1 MTKEIIEND
10 PYKSAGVD
18 IDAGNDL
25 VDKIKKDVASSHNKN
40 VLGNIGGF
48 AGMYELSKNY
58 NEPVLVACTDGVGTK
73 VALAQEFNQVDGIGQ
88 DLVAMCV
95 NDLIVCGAKPLFFLD
110 YFASSKLEV
119 NEASR
124 IIKSIADA
132 CKNSDCALLGGETA
146 EMPGHYVGK
155 NFDLA
160 GFSVGSVEKADII
173 TGDSIEEGNVL
184 IGIESSGPHS
194 NGFSLIRKII
204 KESSMKEND
213 RNKITE
219 LALKPT
225 HLYPNLI
232 MHLINQFKING
243 MAHITGGGLTE
254 NIPRTLPKHLA
265 VEIYLDSWQLPEIFR
280 WLQDN
285 GNITQDDML
294 RIFNCGIGMVL
305 VVNEDISENVKSEIK
320 NNAFECFDIGKVI
333 KKLIINIPGKT
344 KSSVTNKKVKAGIIA
359 TANAEIRKTE
369 CVEFLKP
376 LFSRA
381 LSKTGPERTPSEPDT
396 RVTIPKR

>member
-18 IDAGNDL
+18 IDAGNNL
-25 VDKIKKDVASSHNKN
+25 VDLIKKDVASSHTQN

-48 AGMYELSKNY
+48 AGMFKLDKEYEN
-58 NEPVLVACTDGVGTK
+58 PILVACTDGVGTK
-73 VALAQEFNQVDGIGQ
+73 VALAQEADQLDGIGQ

-119 NEASR
+119 SEAAKV
-124 IIKSIADA
+124 IKSIANA
-132 CKNSDCALLGGETA
+132 CKDSGCALLGGETA

-160 GFSVGSVEKADII
+160 GFSVGCVEENKVIDNTNIKEN
-173 TGDSIEEGNVL
+173 DVL

-204 KESSMKEND
+204 KDSNLNKEEYRSMV
-213 RNKITE
+213 E

-232 MHLINQFKING
+232 MKLVSNFDIHG

-254 NIPRTLPKHLA
+254 NIPRSIPENLSASIDTS
-265 VEIYLDSWQLPEIFR
+265 SWVMPEIFK
-280 WLQDN
+280 WLQAN
-285 GNITQDDML
+285 GSLEDEDMF

-305 VVNEDISENVKSEIK
+305 IVKEDDSLKILEEIK
-320 NNAFECFDIGKVI
+320 NHNFKCFSIGK
-333 KKLIINIPGKT
+333 LINKQNNN
-344 KSSVTNKKVKAGIIA
+344 SVVFK
-359 TANAEIRKTE
+359 
-369 CVEFLKP
+369 
-376 LFSRA
+376 
-381 LSKTGPERTPSEPDT
+381 
-396 RVTIPKR
+396 

>member
-10 PYKSAGVD
+10 PYKLAGVD
-18 IDAGNDL
+18 ITAGNDL
-25 VDKIKKDVASSHNKN
+25 VDKIKNEVASSHNQN

-48 AGMYELSKNY
+48 AGMYELNKDY
-58 NEPVLVACTDGVGTK
+58 IEPVMVACTDGVGTK
-73 VALAQEFNQVDGIGQ
+73 VALAQENNQIEGIGQ

-119 NEASR
+119 EEASK
-124 IIKSIADA
+124 IIKNISEA
-132 CKNSDCALLGGETA
+132 CKNSGCALLGGETA

-160 GFSVGSVEKADII
+160 GFSVGCVEKEKIINGKNIKEGDI
-173 TGDSIEEGNVL
+173 L

-204 KESSMKEND
+204 KDSSAKED
-213 RNKITE
+213 ELKKIIK

-225 HLYPNLI
+225 HLYPNIIMRLI
-232 MHLINQFKING
+232 EKFSIHG

-254 NIPRTLPKHLA
+254 NIPRSLPKNLSA
-265 VEIYLDSWQLPEIFR
+265 DISLTSWELPEIFK
-280 WLQDN
+280 WLQEKGGIAN
-285 GNITQDDML
+285 DDLL

-305 VVNEDISENVKSEIK
+305 IVDESISEEIK
-320 NNAFECFDIGKVI
+320 SDIKDSGFDCYNIGRVV
-333 KKLIINIPGKT
+333 KKE
-344 KSSVTNKKVKAGIIA
+344 SDAVVYS
-359 TANAEIRKTE
+359 
-369 CVEFLKP
+369 
-376 LFSRA
+376 
-381 LSKTGPERTPSEPDT
+381 
-396 RVTIPKR
+396 

>member
-18 IDAGNDL
+18 IDAGNNL
-25 VDKIKKDVASSHNKN
+25 VDLIKKDVASSHTQN

-48 AGMYELSKNY
+48 AGMFKLDKEYEN
-58 NEPVLVACTDGVGTK
+58 PILVACTDGVGTK
-73 VALAQEFNQVDGIGQ
+73 VALAQEADKLDGIGQ

-119 NEASR
+119 GEAAKV
-124 IIKSIADA
+124 IKSIANA
-132 CKNSDCALLGGETA
+132 CKDSGCALLGGETA

-160 GFSVGSVEKADII
+160 GFSVGCVEENKVIDNTNIKEN
-173 TGDSIEEGNVL
+173 DVL

-204 KESSMKEND
+204 KDSNLNKEEYRSMV
-213 RNKITE
+213 E

-232 MHLINQFKING
+232 MKLVSNFDIHG

-254 NIPRTLPKHLA
+254 NIPRSIPENLSASIDTS
-265 VEIYLDSWQLPEIFR
+265 SWVMPEIFK
-280 WLQDN
+280 WLQAN
-285 GNITQDDML
+285 GSLEDEDMF

-305 VVNEDISENVKSEIK
+305 IVKEDDSIEILEEIK
-320 NNAFECFDIGKVI
+320 NHNFKCFSIGK
-333 KKLIINIPGKT
+333 LINKQNNN
-344 KSSVTNKKVKAGIIA
+344 SVVFK
-359 TANAEIRKTE
+359 
-369 CVEFLKP
+369 
-376 LFSRA
+376 
-381 LSKTGPERTPSEPDT
+381 
-396 RVTIPKR
+396 

>member
-1 MTKEIIEND
+1 MKKNENS
-10 PYKSAGVD
+10 YKKSGVN
-18 IDAGNDL
+18 ISLANKL
-25 VDKIKKDVASSHNKN
+25 VNHISKISKKDVKKRKGAINKDI
-40 VLGNIGGF
+40 IGGF
-48 AGMYELSKNY
+48 GSLFDISHIKIKD
-58 NEPVLVACTDGVGTK
+58 PVIVSCTDGVGTK
-73 VALAQEFNQVDGIGQ
+73 IDLVNKYKIFDTVGI

-119 NEASR
+119 NEATK
-124 IIKSIADA
+124 IIKSISDA
-132 CKNSDCALLGGETA
+132 CKNSNCALLGGETA

-160 GFSVGSVEKADII
+160 GFSVGCVEKNNII
-173 TGDSIEEGNVL
+173 TGDNIEEGNIL

-204 KESSMKEND
+204 KESSMNVND
-213 RNKITE
+213 LNKITD

-232 MHLINQFKING
+232 MQLINQFKIHG

-254 NIPRTLPKHLA
+254 NIPRSLSKHLA
-265 VEIYLDSWQLPEIFR
+265 VEIYLDSWELPEIFK

-285 GNITQDDML
+285 GSISQNDML

-305 VVNEDISENVKSEIK
+305 IVDEDISENVKSEIK
-320 NNAFECFDIGKVI
+320 NNGFDCFDIGKVI
-333 KKLIINIPGKT
+333 KKDNE
-344 KSSVTNKKVKAGIIA
+344 SVIY
-359 TANAEIRKTE
+359 
-369 CVEFLKP
+369 
-376 LFSRA
+376 S
-381 LSKTGPERTPSEPDT
+381 
-396 RVTIPKR
+396 

>member
-18 IDAGNDL
+18 IDAGNNL
-25 VDKIKKDVASSHNKN
+25 VDLIKKDVASSHTQN

-48 AGMYELSKNY
+48 AGMFKLDKEYEN
-58 NEPVLVACTDGVGTK
+58 PILVACTDGVGTK
-73 VALAQEFNQVDGIGQ
+73 VALAQEADQLDGIGQ

-119 NEASR
+119 SEAAKV
-124 IIKSIADA
+124 IKSIANA
-132 CKNSDCALLGGETA
+132 CKDSGCALLGGETA

-160 GFSVGSVEKADII
+160 GFSVGCVEENKVIDNTNIKEN
-173 TGDSIEEGNVL
+173 DVL

-204 KESSMKEND
+204 KDSNLNKEEY
-213 RNKITE
+213 RSIVE

-232 MHLINQFKING
+232 MKLVSNFDIHG

-254 NIPRTLPKHLA
+254 NIPRSIPENLSASIDTS
-265 VEIYLDSWQLPEIFR
+265 SWVMPEIFK
-280 WLQDN
+280 WLQAN
-285 GNITQDDML
+285 GSLEDEDMI

-305 VVNEDISENVKSEIK
+305 IVKEDDSIEILEEIK
-320 NNAFECFDIGKVI
+320 NHNFKCFSIGK
-333 KKLIINIPGKT
+333 LINKQNNN
-344 KSSVTNKKVKAGIIA
+344 SVVFK
-359 TANAEIRKTE
+359 
-369 CVEFLKP
+369 
-376 LFSRA
+376 
-381 LSKTGPERTPSEPDT
+381 
-396 RVTIPKR
+396 

>member
-10 PYKSAGVD
+10 PYKLAGVD
-18 IDAGNDL
+18 ITAGNDL
-25 VDKIKKDVASSHNKN
+25 VDKIKNEVASSHNQN

-48 AGMYELSKNY
+48 AGMYELNKDY
-58 NEPVLVACTDGVGTK
+58 IEPIMVACTDGVGTK
-73 VALAQEFNQVDGIGQ
+73 VALAQENNQIEGIGQ

-119 NEASR
+119 EEASK
-124 IIKSIADA
+124 IIKNISEA
-132 CKNSDCALLGGETA
+132 CKNSGCALLGGETA

-160 GFSVGSVEKADII
+160 GFSVGCVEKEKIINGKNIKEGDI
-173 TGDSIEEGNVL
+173 L

-204 KESSMKEND
+204 KDSSAKED
-213 RNKITE
+213 ELKKIIK

-225 HLYPNLI
+225 HLYPNIIMRLI
-232 MHLINQFKING
+232 EKFSIHG

-254 NIPRTLPKHLA
+254 NIPRSLPKNLSA
-265 VEIYLDSWQLPEIFR
+265 DISLTSWELPEIFK
-280 WLQDN
+280 WLQEKGGIAN
-285 GNITQDDML
+285 DDLL

-305 VVNEDISENVKSEIK
+305 IVDESISEEIK
-320 NNAFECFDIGKVI
+320 SDIKDSGFDCYNIGRVV
-333 KKLIINIPGKT
+333 KKE
-344 KSSVTNKKVKAGIIA
+344 SESVVY
-359 TANAEIRKTE
+359 
-369 CVEFLKP
+369 
-376 LFSRA
+376 S
-381 LSKTGPERTPSEPDT
+381 
-396 RVTIPKR
+396 

>member
-10 PYKSAGVD
+10 PYKLAGVD
-18 IDAGNDL
+18 IAAGNDL
-25 VDKIKKDVASSHNKN
+25 VDMIKNDVIASHDQN

-48 AGMYELSKNY
+48 AGMYELSKDY
-58 NEPVLVACTDGVGTK
+58 NEPIMVACTDGVGTK
-73 VALAQEFNQVDGIGQ
+73 VALAQESNQIEGIGQ

-119 NEASR
+119 IEASK
-124 IIKSIADA
+124 IIKSISEA
-132 CKNSDCALLGGETA
+132 CKYSGCALLGGETA

-160 GFSVGSVEKADII
+160 GFSVGCVEKEKII
-173 TGDSIEEGNVL
+173 NGEKINEGDLL

-204 KESSMKEND
+204 KDSSAKEEELK
-213 RNKITE
+213 KIIK

-225 HLYPNLI
+225 YLYPNIIMKLI
-232 MHLINQFKING
+232 KKYSIHG

-254 NIPRTLPKHLA
+254 NIPRSLPKDLS
-265 VEIYLDSWQLPEIFR
+265 VEISLASWELPEIFK
-280 WLQDN
+280 WLQER
-285 GNITQDDML
+285 GNISNSDLL

-305 VVNEDISENVKSEIK
+305 IVDKSISEEIRSDIKK
-320 NNAFECFDIGKVI
+320 NGYDCYDIGRVI
-333 KKLIINIPGKT
+333 KKENE
-344 KSSVTNKKVKAGIIA
+344 SVIY
-359 TANAEIRKTE
+359 
-369 CVEFLKP
+369 
-376 LFSRA
+376 S
-381 LSKTGPERTPSEPDT
+381 
-396 RVTIPKR
+396 

>member
-18 IDAGNDL
+18 IDAGNNL
-25 VDKIKKDVASSHNKN
+25 VDLIKKDVASSHTKN

-48 AGMYELSKNY
+48 AGMFKLDKEYEN
-58 NEPVLVACTDGVGTK
+58 PILVACTDGVGTK
-73 VALAQEFNQVDGIGQ
+73 VALAQEAGQLDGIGQ

-119 NEASR
+119 SEAAKV
-124 IIKSIADA
+124 IKSIANA
-132 CKNSDCALLGGETA
+132 CKDSGCALLGGETA

-160 GFSVGSVEKADII
+160 GFSVGCVEENKVIDNTNIKEN
-173 TGDSIEEGNVL
+173 DVL

-204 KESSMKEND
+204 KDSNLNKEEYRSMV
-213 RNKITE
+213 E

-232 MHLINQFKING
+232 MKLVSNFDIHG

-254 NIPRTLPKHLA
+254 NIPRSIPENLSASIDTS
-265 VEIYLDSWQLPEIFR
+265 SWVMPEIFK
-280 WLQDN
+280 WLQAN
-285 GNITQDDML
+285 GSLEDEDMF

-305 VVNEDISENVKSEIK
+305 IVKEDDSIEILEEIK
-320 NNAFECFDIGKVI
+320 NHNFKCFSIGK
-333 KKLIINIPGKT
+333 LINKQNNN
-344 KSSVTNKKVKAGIIA
+344 SVVFK
-359 TANAEIRKTE
+359 
-369 CVEFLKP
+369 
-376 LFSRA
+376 
-381 LSKTGPERTPSEPDT
+381 
-396 RVTIPKR
+396 